1 MHHLNRYGN
10 GASHPLAKRLG
21 RAGQLAL
28 GLLVITAVSGRAAP
42 AAACTGDCDGDG
54 RVRINELIVGV
65 NIALGEFPVSECDAF
80 DLDGDG
86 SIGIDELLKGVN
98 SSSSGCEESPTPTP
112 TATPVPTGGAG
123 ETRCTVTPGEA
134 VNFDPTQPF
143 CEYLSSY
150 RFFQGDGSTQEP
162 NDGVLPYDLNT
173 PLFSDYALK
182 HRFVWLPPGTS
193 ATYSPR
199 DSFTFPIGTVII
211 KTFAYPVDYR
221 DLSRGQRL
229 IETRLLVRRASGWDP
244 ITYTWNAEQ
253 TVARRRIIGAA
264 VPVTWVDLE
273 GSERSVTF
281 RVPNTNQCKECHEE
295 HNEVVG
301 PLGPKARNL
310 NKDYA
315 YTEGTENQ
323 LAHWAAVGYL
333 TGLPAAAQLPYIP
346 PFDDPS
352 AGTVEERARAYMDVN
367 CGHCHNPTGLAR
379 TSGLH
384 LNIEENTPARYGVCK
399 PPVAAGHGSGDRKH
413 DIVPGQ
419 PERSILTYRMES
431 IEAGVA
437 MPELGRQTVHTEA
450 LEVINAWIEDLPG
463 TCQ

>member
-1 MHHLNRYGN
+1 
-10 GASHPLAKRLG
+10 LAVAAVAD
-21 RAGQLAL
+21 RA
-28 GLLVITAVSGRAAP
+28 VAAFS
-42 AAACTGDCDGDG
+42 CTGDCDGDN

-65 NIALGEFPVSECDAF
+65 NIALGQFPLSECDSF
-80 DLDGDG
+80 DRDGNG
-86 SIGIDELLKGVN
+86 SVGINELLRAVN
-98 SSSSGCEESPTPTP
+98 TSTAGCSDAATPTP
-112 TATPVPTGGAG
+112 TATPVPTGGAT
-123 ETRCTVTPGEA
+123 ETRCAVPPGEG
-134 VNFDPTQPF
+134 VNFDPSQPF
-143 CEYLSSY
+143 CELLSSY
-150 RFFQGDGSTQEP
+150 RFFRGDGSARDP

-173 PLFSDYALK
+173 ALFSDYALK

-193 ATYSPR
+193 ATYNPR
-199 DSFTFPIGTVII
+199 DSFTFPVGAVII
-211 KTFAYPVDYR
+211 KTFAYPIDFR
-221 DLSRGQRL
+221 DLSLGQRL

-244 ITYTWNAEQ
+244 ITYTWNGEQ
-253 TVARRRIIGAA
+253 TVARRRIIGAS
-264 VPVTWVDLE
+264 VPVTWIDLD

-315 YTEGTENQ
+315 YADGTENQ
-323 LAHWAAVGYL
+323 LTRWTAVGYL
-333 TGLPAAAQLPYIP
+333 TGVPAPEQP
-346 PFDDPS
+346 PPHVPAFDDPS

-367 CGHCHNPTGLAR
+367 CGHCHNPTGPAR
-379 TSGLH
+379 TSGLY
-384 LNIEENTPARYGVCK
+384 LNIEENTPARFGVCK

-450 LEVINAWIEDLPG
+450 LDVINAWIAELPG
-463 TCQ
+463 SCQ